1 VTGPGGRSDKY
12 HRAGPVGG
20 PVNQSGRVRVRSDV
34 VEGDRLDE
42 DQIAVVIRRACE
54 LDGQALAG
62 QAGLDLV
69 LLEQAAVEAGLSRQS
84 VRRAVAEL
92 RAGTLAL
99 DPGPGRRSRRAG
111 LGPTTMTVQRCVPGP
126 ADAVDAIVRRFLQQ
140 ELFHLRRDLGAHS
153 SWTRRQDVG
162 ARVRTSYD
170 KSIHRRLRLRDA
182 EQVEI
187 AVVEE
192 PGSNGELV
200 LVKMTVDVRPL
211 RRIHRVAVAKGAA
224 LGTAAAIGGL
234 ALLHPPTALLLGPAV
249 VGSGVAAG
257 HAVGSSRYRAQA
269 DETQTAVEG
278 FLDGVQRRG

>member
-1 VTGPGGRSDKY
+1 VTPDAVHEPGF
-12 HRAGPVGG
+12 P
-20 PVNQSGRVRVRSDV
+20 RVRSDPV
-34 VEGDRLDE
+34 DGDRLDE
-42 DQIAVVIRRACE
+42 DQIALVIRRASE
-54 LDGQALAG
+54 LDGQVLAG

-99 DPGPGRRSRRAG
+99 DPGPSRARRRPSI
-111 LGPTTMTVQRCVPGP
+111 GPPALTVQRCVPGP
-126 ADAVDAIVRRFLQQ
+126 ASAVDRILRTFLQQ

-192 PGSNGELV
+192 PGSDGGRV
-200 LVKMTVDVRPL
+200 LVKMTVDIRPL
-211 RRIHRVAVAKGAA
+211 RRVHRVAVGKGAA
-224 LGTAAAIGGL
+224 LGAVAALGGL
-234 ALLHPPTALLLGPAV
+234 ALLGAPEALVVGPAV
-249 VGSGVAAG
+249 VASGVAAG

-269 DETQTAVEG
+269 DETLTAVEG
-278 FLDGVQRRG
+278 FLDGVERRG